1 MPTTR
6 LRAVNMQGMAVD
18 RGSGGEVQGRGELDP
33 TVEEDSVHS
42 SNPTRWV
49 PFGNARLGR

>member
-1 MPTTR
+1 
-6 LRAVNMQGMAVD
+6 MQGMAVD
-18 RGSGGEVQGRGELDP
+18 RGRGGEVQGRGELDP